1 MSAHCLLAAFPAS
14 GVLRCWSLENC
25 TGPERDRPRRHVLIC
40 RFGASPSEPQPSIAA
55 TNKCLARNNKS
66 HTGRKLQRS
75 GDGAAQFRA
84 PPTGETRCG
93 VSVAGLYHPLT
104 VRYRGKEQKCERE
117 RSCADPRML
126 RFGVCAT
133 RVRDQGQRQFQRPAH
148 PPRTGTAPLRQI
160 KGARSHRC
168 RLAKSE
174 GLTLRNVSAPATIFL
189 EIFSTCR
196 RSPRTARA
204 CCGSRN

>member
-1 MSAHCLLAAFPAS
+1 MNPSHQSRRQTNVWREITSPA
-14 GVLRCWSLENC
+14 R
-25 TGPERDRPRRHVLIC
+25 
-40 RFGASPSEPQPSIAA
+40 
-55 TNKCLARNNKS
+55 
-66 HTGRKLQRS
+66 GRKLQRS

-104 VRYRGKEQKCERE
+104 VRYRGKEQECERE

-148 PPRTGTAPLRQI
+148 LPRTGTALLRQDPDQRAPGRTLVLQEQEAI
-160 KGARSHRC
+160 AAGWRK
-168 RLAKSE
+168 AKVS
-174 GLTLRNVSAPATIFL
+174 TLRNVSAPATIFL